1 MDNNTLNQIKSLLQ
15 KIDLLEIKLS
25 EVNKKNKENMSIYKE
40 NLYNINDLY
49 HNLCQKIYNK

>member
-25 EVNKKNKENMSIYKE
+25 EVNKKNKENISIYKE

-49 HNLCQKIYNK
+49 HNICQKIYNK

>member
-1 MDNNTLNQIKSLLQ
+1 MDNNTLNEIKSLLQ

-25 EVNKKNKENMSIYKE
+25 EVNKKNKENISIYKE

-49 HNLCQKIYNK
+49 HNLCQKIYHK

>member
-1 MDNNTLNQIKSLLQ
+1 MDNNTLNEIKSLLQ

-25 EVNKKNKENMSIYKE
+25 EVNKKNKENISIYKE
-40 NLYNINDLY
+40 NLYIINDLY